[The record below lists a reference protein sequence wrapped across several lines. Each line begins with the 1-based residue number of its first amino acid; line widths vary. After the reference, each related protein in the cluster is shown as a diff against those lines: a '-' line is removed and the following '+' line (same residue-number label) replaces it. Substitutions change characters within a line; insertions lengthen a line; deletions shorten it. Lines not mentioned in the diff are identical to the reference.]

1 MLHIWRLISFP
12 TSRRGCVLTILYIFF
27 LSRFRA
33 QDRPTRPS
41 LHLFMIPAS
50 FAVCNQLL
58 GLRRKQGCSF
68 LLER

>member
-12 TSRRGCVLTILYIFF
+12 TSRRGCVLTILYIF
-27 LSRFRA
+27 LSRLRA
-33 QDRPTRPS
+33 QDRPSRPS

-58 GLRRKQGCSF
+58 DCGESRGLL
-68 LLER
+68 LLES